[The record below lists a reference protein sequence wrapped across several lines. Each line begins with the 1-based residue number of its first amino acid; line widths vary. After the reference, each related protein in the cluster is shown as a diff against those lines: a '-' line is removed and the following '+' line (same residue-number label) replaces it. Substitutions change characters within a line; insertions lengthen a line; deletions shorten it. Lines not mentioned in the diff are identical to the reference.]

1 MAPQAFPE
9 PAGEPAVT
17 VAPQDEFAAHL
28 GNPNFVL
35 SLARGLRVIEA
46 FDGAGDGATVG
57 ELSQRTGLSRASVR
71 RILVTLEMLGYA
83 ESTGRAFRLKTRVM
97 RLSGS
102 YLSSNSLATMAQ
114 AVMDQVTQVV
124 EESSSVSV
132 LDNDE
137 IVFLARSTA
146 KRVLSTRL
154 AVGSRLPAYCTS
166 MGRVLLAGLTDQ
178 ELAGYFGRVKPQP
191 LTPKT
196 ITDRKLLTAII
207 KQVREDGFALLD
219 EELELGLRSIAVP
232 IIGAAGRTVAA
243 MNIGVHASRV
253 STAEMMHRF
262 LPVLREQS
270 RTLGRLL

>member
-1 MAPQAFPE
+1 MSIEQDVAMTAKTVKAPGSSEALLPF
-9 PAGEPAVT
+9 
-17 VAPQDEFAAHL
+17 L
-28 GNPNFVL
+28 GNPDFVL
-35 SLARGLRVIEA
+35 SLARGLSVIEA
-46 FDGAGDGATVG
+46 FDGLATGATVA
-57 ELSQRTGLSRASVR
+57 ELAARTGLSRASVR
-71 RILVTLEMLGYA
+71 RILVTLEMLEYA
-83 ESTGRAFRLKTRVM
+83 ESQGRVYRLKTRVM
-97 RLSGS
+97 RLSAS

-114 AVMDQVTQVV
+114 AVMEQVTQQLD
-124 EESSSVSV
+124 ESSSVSV
-132 LDNDE
+132 MDNDE

-178 ELAGYFGRVKPQP
+178 QLAGYFSRVKLKA

-219 EELELGLRSIAVP
+219 EELELGLRSVAVP
-232 IIGAAGRTVAA
+232 IVGAAGRTVAA
-243 MNIGVHASRV
+243 MNVGVHASRV

-262 LPVLREQS
+262 LPVIREQA